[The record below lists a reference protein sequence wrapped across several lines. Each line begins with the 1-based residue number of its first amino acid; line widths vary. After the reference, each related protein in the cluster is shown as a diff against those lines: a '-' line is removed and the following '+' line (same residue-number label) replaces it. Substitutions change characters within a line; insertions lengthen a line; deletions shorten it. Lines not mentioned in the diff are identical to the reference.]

1 MSTSDKA
8 EDSLTRVEEIAEQNA
23 TCCICENY
31 LSSRIFQCLAGH
43 WFCES
48 CALRIDTCPT
58 CRGSIPRGGVR
69 NRFAELILGGCT
81 LTCSEPGCG
90 KSFPFNELATHY
102 DRCEYRR
109 IVCPRDGCGWCGTV
123 GDITEHIESEHA
135 EDIYTI
141 ADSVTINLTNTN
153 SLVID
158 AGGEVFLRTH
168 ANQLF
173 MFGAYMIRGHSCP
186 HSIVFVIMYIGGRA
200 AGIKALTSVST
211 DQDDVELS
219 VERAPWCL
227 IDDISDARK
236 SRRNL
241 VIENDLALR
250 MGSVAPSFKYN
261 DQLQRHPINDSLNLP
276 VVVKI
281 SKNDDGP
288 VQLGCNSISVNL
300 ETLAYTP
307 DF

>member
-1 MSTSDKA
+1 MSTSEKA
-8 EDSLTRVEEIAEQNA
+8 EDSLTRIEEIAVENA
-23 TCCICENY
+23 TCSICESH
-31 LSSRIFQCLAGH
+31 LTPRIFQCLAGH
-43 WFCES
+43 WFCEN
-48 CALRIDTCPT
+48 CALRVDSCPT
-58 CRGSIPRGGVR
+58 CRGTIPRGGVR
-69 NRFAELILGGCT
+69 NRFAELILGGCI

-90 KSFPFNELATHY
+90 KSFPFIELGAHY

-109 IVCPRDGCGWCGTV
+109 VVCPRDGCGWCGTI
-123 GDITEHIESEHA
+123 GDIAEHVESEHA

-141 ADSVTINLTNTN
+141 TDNATINLTNTHG
-153 SLVID
+153 LAID
-158 AGGEVFLRTH
+158 AGGEIFLRTD

-186 HSIVFVIMYIGGRA
+186 HSIVFVVMHVGGRTS
-200 AGIKALTSVST
+200 GVRALTMIST

-219 VERAPWCL
+219 VERSPWCL
-227 IDDISDARK
+227 IDNINDIRK

-250 MGSVAPSFKYN
+250 MGSVPPTFKYN
-261 DQLQRHPINDSLNLP
+261 DQLQRHPLNEGLHLP

-281 SKNDDGP
+281 GADDGGP
-288 VQLGCNSISVNL
+288 INLGCINIDVNL
-300 ETLAYTP
+300 ESLSYVP

>member
-31 LSSRIFQCLAGH
+31 LTPRIFQCLAGH

-48 CALRIDTCPT
+48 CALRVDTCPT

-69 NRFAELILGGCT
+69 NRFAELILHGCT

-90 KSFPFNELATHY
+90 ESFPFNELTSHY
-102 DRCEYRR
+102 DRCEHRR
-109 IVCPRDGCGWCGTV
+109 VVCPKDGCGWCGTV
-123 GDITEHIESEHA
+123 GDVTEHIESEHT

-141 ADSVTINLTNTN
+141 ADSVTVNLTNTN
-153 SLVID
+153 GLVID
-158 AGGEVFLRTH
+158 AGGEVFLRTSS
-168 ANQLF
+168 NQLF

-186 HSIVFVIMYIGGRA
+186 HSIVFVVMYIGGRA

-219 VERAPWCL
+219 VERSPWCL
-227 IDDISDARK
+227 IDDIGDVRK

-250 MGSVAPSFKYN
+250 MGSAPPSFKYN
-261 DQLQRHPINDSLNLP
+261 DQLQRHPMNDSLNLP

-281 SKNDDGP
+281 SVNDDGP
-288 VQLGCNSISVNL
+288 IQLGCNSINVNL